1 MPDSLTNT
9 QPERHAEFVRLFLGN
24 ELRIYGYIRSLIPQR
39 ADAENLLQETALV
52 LWEKFDQFQPGTDFA
67 RWAIAVARYQVMAF
81 RRKQRRDVLSFGQ
94 PFLNIAEEGASTAV
108 DQFDDVQAALDQC
121 LAKLNEADHNLFRR
135 RYLPGAE
142 VSRIAAELGRPL
154 RTVYH
159 ALDRIH
165 RTLAECIERY
175 LAQERRA

>member
-1 MPDSLTNT
+1 MRKICFRKRHSCSGRNSTNSSLGLT
-9 QPERHAEFVRLFLGN
+9 L
-24 ELRIYGYIRSLIPQR
+24 
-39 ADAENLLQETALV
+39 
-52 LWEKFDQFQPGTDFA
+52 
-67 RWAIAVARYQVMAF
+67 RWAIAVARFQVMAF
-81 RRKQRRDVLSFGQ
+81 RRKQRRDVLTFGQ
-94 PFLNIAEEGASTAV
+94 PFLNIAQKGASAAV

-121 LAKLNEADHNLFRR
+121 LAKLSEDDHNLFRS

-165 RTLAECIERY
+165 RALAECIERY
-175 LAQERRA
+175 LAQERRT